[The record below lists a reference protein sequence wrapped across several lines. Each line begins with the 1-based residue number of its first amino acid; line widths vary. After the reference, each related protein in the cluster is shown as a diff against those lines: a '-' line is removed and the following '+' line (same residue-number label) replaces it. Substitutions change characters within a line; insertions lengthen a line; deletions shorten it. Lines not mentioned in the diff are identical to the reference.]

1 MNSLSLNQMENVQGG
16 RSSSRRRT
24 SSRRRNSIPWQ
35 ICAGAFIIS
44 CFGPIGLA
52 IGGPTSI
59 GCLFAGESIL

>member
-16 RSSSRRRT
+16 RS